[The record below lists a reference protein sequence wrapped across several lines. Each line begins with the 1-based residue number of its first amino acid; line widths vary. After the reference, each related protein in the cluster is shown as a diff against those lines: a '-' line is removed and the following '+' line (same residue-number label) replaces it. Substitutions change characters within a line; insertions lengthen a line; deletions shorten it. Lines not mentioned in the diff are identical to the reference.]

1 MSAAPEAAALAQ
13 AQRVL
18 TASWREGEW
27 IGAEAESVEF
37 GFSCPSPTHYPWQW
51 YWDSC
56 FHAICRRRF
65 DREKS
70 RKELE
75 SLLAAMRPDGF
86 IGHTIFWN
94 TPIDRLRRFTY
105 NIDSPTSPTTST
117 MQPPLLAWAW
127 KICGLG
133 EPSDEPRIAQHHE
146 WLRSE
151 RDLDGDGLL
160 WIIQPDESGIDSSPK
175 FEETWGYRAHG
186 HLGFPLLLRQNRR
199 LDWSARKIADAGH
212 PVVCEL
218 IVNVLWGLSLLASG
232 EESITPRIVERFWD
246 EDRGLFLDVVRKGSK
261 ERQVDI
267 STWTALAPLALPD
280 LPEEIGRRLVD
291 EHLLASDGYWTPVPV
306 PSVAVSEPEF
316 EPRKW
321 KSGPIRRYWMGP
333 SWGNS
338 AWLIWLGLNR
348 LGYEKEAAEMEKAW
362 LGCYVREGSW
372 EFYEPYSGEGM
383 GARDFGWTSLVA
395 EFADPD
401 PLGLTSWV

>member
-1 MSAAPEAAALAQ
+1 
-13 AQRVL
+13 
-18 TASWREGEW
+18 
-27 IGAEAESVEF
+27 
-37 GFSCPSPTHYPWQW
+37 
-51 YWDSC
+51 
-56 FHAICRRRF
+56 
-65 DREKS
+65 
-70 RKELE
+70 
-75 SLLAAMRPDGF
+75 
-86 IGHTIFWN
+86 
-94 TPIDRLRRFTY
+94 
-105 NIDSPTSPTTST
+105 
-117 MQPPLLAWAW
+117 
-127 KICGLG
+127 
-133 EPSDEPRIAQHHE
+133 
-146 WLRSE
+146 
-151 RDLDGDGLL
+151 
-160 WIIQPDESGIDSSPK
+160 
-175 FEETWGYRAHG
+175 
-186 HLGFPLLLRQNRR
+186 LLRQNRR